1 MATLHAD
8 RDQGRPE
15 LPLEDD
21 RSCNLKIV
29 IIVIIIILLI
39 ILRIIIIIIVI
50 IILVLVMKLKGIWVS
65 SGLYCRS

>member
-8 RDQGRPE
+8 RDQERPE

-21 RSCNLKIV
+21 RSCNLKII
-29 IIVIIIILLI
+29 IIVIIEILLI

-50 IILVLVMKLKGIWVS
+50 VIRVIIMIIRFMLQKLS
-65 SGLYCRS
+65 FGLK